1 MSLSSGF
8 YLKPAAQIY
17 SERRDMVMAHNVLEA
32 QNITKDFIAVRALNN
47 VSMSVKSGEILGLIG
62 ENGAGKSTI
71 LKVINGIY
79 VSGTYEGKILVNG
92 EEVHLHSPHDALIK
106 GIGFVPQEINVMEDL
121 TVAENIFV
129 GHLTE
134 SKSSFLKPGEIEKRA
149 SDFLKQEKI
158 NLDVKTRVRMLSIG
172 QKQLLMI
179 ARALS
184 WDPHIL
190 ILDEPTT
197 ALAKDDV
204 DNLFK
209 IVREFKA
216 GGRSIIFV
224 THKLEEIIEITD
236 RVVILRDGANI
247 ATYERDQYNENRI
260 VTDMVGRTITSMYPA
275 RSVQTGEEVLRVENL
290 TVEHP
295 KIKNKNLI
303 ENVSFSLKKNE
314 VLGLVGLVGAGRTET
329 LSALFGE
336 YPIKSGKIF
345 IEGKEVKIK
354 NSGDA
359 IKNGLCL
366 VTEDRKANGLL
377 MLANIK
383 HNIVLTNLK
392 KILNG
397 IFINS
402 KKENNVASTFMS
414 KLSIKAPNYDTMVAT
429 LSGGNQQKVV
439 ISKSLNTDPKILLL
453 DEPTKGI
460 DVGSKNEIYN
470 LINIMAGS
478 GISIIMVSSELPELL
493 AMCDRFIILAHRT
506 TVGELSK
513 SEATQE
519 TVMVKCFA

>member
-1 MSLSSGF
+1 M
-8 YLKPAAQIY
+8 AQY
-17 SERRDMVMAHNVLEA
+17 VLEA

-47 VSMSVKSGEILGLIG
+47 VSMNVRNGEILGLIG

-71 LKVINGIY
+71 LKVINGVY
-79 VSGTYEGKILVNG
+79 VSGTFEGKIFVNG
-92 EEVHLHSPHDALIK
+92 QEVHLHSPYDALLK

-134 SKSSFLKPGEIEKRA
+134 SKSAFTKPSETLKRA
-149 SDFLKQEKI
+149 ADFLKSRKI

-224 THKLEEIIEITD
+224 THKLEEIIELTD

-247 ATYERDQYNENRI
+247 ATYESGQYNESKI
-260 VTDMVGRTITSMYPA
+260 VTDMVGRTITSMYPS
-275 RSVQTGEEVLRVENL
+275 RNVQTGEEVLRVENL

-295 KIKNKNLI
+295 RIKNRNVI
-303 ENVSFSLKKNE
+303 ENVNFSLKKSE

-345 IEGKEVKIK
+345 VEGKEVKIK
-354 NSGDA
+354 NSSDA
-359 IKNGLCL
+359 IRNGLCL

-392 KILNG
+392 KIVSGL
-397 IFINS
+397 FISS
-402 KKENNVASTFMS
+402 KKENNVAHTFMS

-470 LINIMAGS
+470 LVNTMAS
-478 GISIIMVSSELPELL
+478 TGISIIMVSSELPELL
-493 AMCDRFIILAHRT
+493 AMCDRFVILAHGK
-506 TVGELSK
+506 TVGELLK

>member
-1 MSLSSGF
+1 M
-8 YLKPAAQIY
+8 AQY
-17 SERRDMVMAHNVLEA
+17 VLEA
-32 QNITKDFIAVRALNN
+32 QNIIKDFIGVRALKN
-47 VSMSVKSGEILGLIG
+47 VSMSVNTGEILGLIG
-62 ENGAGKSTI
+62 ENGAGKSTL

-79 VSGTYEGKILVNG
+79 VAGTFEGKIFING
-92 EEVHLHSPHDALIK
+92 EEVHLHSPHDALVK

-134 SKSSFLKPGEIEKRA
+134 DKSAFIKPGEIVKRA
-149 SDFLKQEKI
+149 ADFLKQRKI

-197 ALAKDDV
+197 ALAKTDV
-204 DNLFK
+204 DNLFE
-209 IVREFKA
+209 IIREFKSS
-216 GGRSIIFV
+216 GRSIIFV
-224 THKLEEIIEITD
+224 THKLEEIISLTD
-236 RVVILRDGANI
+236 RVVILRDGENT
-247 ATYERDQYNENRI
+247 ATYNRAEYNENKI
-260 VTDMVGRTITSMYPA
+260 VTDMVGRTITSMYPS
-275 RSVQTGEEVLRVENL
+275 RNVQVGEEILRVENL
-290 TVEHP
+290 TVAHP
-295 KIKNKNLI
+295 KIQNKNLI
-303 ENVSFSLKKNE
+303 ENVSFSLRKSE

-329 LSALFGE
+329 LEALFGE

-345 IEGKEVKIK
+345 IESKEVRIR
-354 NSGDA
+354 SGGDA
-359 IKNGLCL
+359 IRNGLCL

-377 MLANIK
+377 MLSDIK
-383 HNIVLTNLK
+383 QNIVLTNLK
-392 KILNG
+392 KIMSG
-397 IFINS
+397 ILLS
-402 KKENNVASTFMS
+402 TRKEHEVASTYMS
-414 KLSIKAPNYDTMVAT
+414 KLSIKAPNYNTMVAT

-470 LINIMAGS
+470 LINTMAGM

-493 AMCDRFIILAHRT
+493 AMCDRFVILAHKT
-506 TVGELSK
+506 TVGELEK
-513 SEATQE
+513 EEATQE

>member
-1 MSLSSGF
+1 MEQ
-8 YLKPAAQIY
+8 Y
-17 SERRDMVMAHNVLEA
+17 VLEV
-32 QNITKDFIAVRALNN
+32 QNITKDFIGVRALKN
-47 VSMSVKSGEILGLIG
+47 VSLKVNEGEILGLIG
-62 ENGAGKSTI
+62 ENGAGKSTL
-71 LKVINGIY
+71 LKIINGIY
-79 VSGTYEGKILVNG
+79 VSGTFHGKIFING
-92 EEVHLHSPHDALIK
+92 EEVHFHSPHDALKK

-121 TVAENIFV
+121 TVAENIYV
-129 GHLTE
+129 GHL
-134 SKSSFLKPGEIEKRA
+134 SKDKRFLINPNYTLNKA
-149 SDFLKQEKI
+149 SDFLKEKKI
-158 NLDVKTRVRMLSIG
+158 NLDVKSRVRMLSIG

-197 ALAKDDV
+197 AIAQDDV
-204 DNLFK
+204 ENLFN

-216 GGRSIIFV
+216 SGRSIIFV
-224 THKLEEIIEITD
+224 THKLEEIIELTD
-236 RVVILRDGANI
+236 RVIILRDGEHI
-247 ATYERDQYNENRI
+247 ASYTRDQYDKNKI
-260 VTDMVGRTITSMYPA
+260 VTDMVGRKITSMYPA
-275 RSVQTGEEVLRVENL
+275 RETKIGDEILRVENL

-303 ENVSFSLKKNE
+303 ENISFNLKKGE

-329 LSALFGE
+329 LEALFGV
-336 YPIKSGKIF
+336 YPIRSGQIF
-345 IEGKEVKIK
+345 IEGKEVSIK
-354 NSGDA
+354 GTGDA

-377 MLANIK
+377 MLSNIK

-392 KILNG
+392 KIMSGLL
-397 IFINS
+397 INAR
-402 KKENNVASTFMS
+402 KERKVAQQYMS
-414 KLSIKAPNYDTMVAT
+414 RLSIKATNYDTMVAT

-439 ISKSLNTDPKILLL
+439 LAKSLNTDPKILLL

-470 LINIMAGS
+470 LINEMTEM

-493 AMCDRFIILAHRT
+493 AMCDRFMILSCKT
-506 TVGELSK
+506 IVDEISK
-513 SEATQE
+513 SDATEE

>member
-1 MSLSSGF
+1 
-8 YLKPAAQIY
+8 
-17 SERRDMVMAHNVLEA
+17 MVQYILEA
-32 QNITKDFIAVRALNN
+32 QNITKDFMAVRALNN
-47 VSMSVKSGEILGLIG
+47 VSMSVKRGEILGLIG

-71 LKVINGIY
+71 LKVINGVYIT
-79 VSGTYEGKILVNG
+79 GTFEGKILING
-92 EEVHLHSPHDALIK
+92 EEMHLHSPHDALRK

-134 SKSSFLKPGEIEKRA
+134 GESAFTNPNVVAKRA
-149 SDFLKQEKI
+149 ADFLIQRKI
-158 NLDVKTRVRMLSIG
+158 NLEVKTRVRMLSIG

-204 DNLFK
+204 DNLFE
-209 IVREFKA
+209 IVREFKD

-224 THKLEEIIEITD
+224 THKLEEIMELTD
-236 RVVILRDGANI
+236 RVVILRDGANV
-247 ATYERDQYNENRI
+247 ATYEREQYNESKI
-260 VTDMVGRTITSMYPA
+260 VTDMVGRTILSMYPS
-275 RSVQTGEEVLRVENL
+275 RNVQIGEEVLRVENL
-290 TVEHP
+290 TVDHP
-295 KIKNKNLI
+295 KIKNRNLI
-303 ENVSFSLKKNE
+303 ENVSFSLKKSE
-314 VLGLVGLVGAGRTET
+314 VLALVGLVGAGRTET

-336 YPIKSGKIF
+336 YSIKSGKIF
-345 IEGKEVKIK
+345 IEGKEVR
-354 NSGDA
+354 
-359 IKNGLCL
+359 IKNGSDAISNGLCM

-383 HNIVLTNLK
+383 QNIVLTNLK
-392 KILNG
+392 KILSG
-397 IFINS
+397 LFISS
-402 KKENNVASTFMS
+402 KKENDVAKTYMS
-414 KLSIKAPNYDTMVAT
+414 KLSIKAPNSETMVAT

-470 LINIMAGS
+470 LINNMAEM

-493 AMCDRFIILAHRT
+493 AMCDRFVILAHRT
-506 TVGELSK
+506 TVGELLK

>member
-1 MSLSSGF
+1 M
-8 YLKPAAQIY
+8 AQY
-17 SERRDMVMAHNVLEA
+17 VLEA

-47 VSMSVKSGEILGLIG
+47 VSMSVRNGEILGLIG

-71 LKVINGIY
+71 LKVINGVY
-79 VSGTYEGKILVNG
+79 VSGTFEGKILVNG
-92 EEVHLHSPHDALIK
+92 EEVNLHSPHDALLK

-134 SKSSFLKPGEIEKRA
+134 GKSAFTKPSETIKRA
-149 SDFLKQEKI
+149 ADFLKLRKI

-204 DNLFK
+204 DNLFE

-224 THKLEEIIEITD
+224 THKLEEIIELTD
-236 RVVILRDGANI
+236 RVVILRDGANV
-247 ATYERDQYNENRI
+247 ATYESGQYNESKI
-260 VTDMVGRTITSMYPA
+260 VTDMVGRTITSMYPP
-275 RSVQTGEEVLRVENL
+275 RNVRIGEEVLRVENL

-295 KIKNKNLI
+295 KIKNRNLI
-303 ENVSFSLKKNE
+303 ENVSFTLKNSE

-345 IEGKEVKIK
+345 IEGKEIKIK
-354 NSGDA
+354 NSSDA
-359 IKNGLCL
+359 IRNGLCL

-392 KILNG
+392 KIVSGL
-397 IFINS
+397 FISS
-402 KKENNVASTFMS
+402 KKESNVAKTFMS

-470 LINIMAGS
+470 LINTMAGT

-493 AMCDRFIILAHRT
+493 AMCDRFVILAHGK
-506 TVGELSK
+506 TVGELLK

>member
-1 MSLSSGF
+1 M
-8 YLKPAAQIY
+8 AQY
-17 SERRDMVMAHNVLEA
+17 VLEA
-32 QNITKDFIAVRALNN
+32 QNIIKDFVGVRALND
-47 VSMSVKSGEILGLIG
+47 VSMNVKNGEILGLIG
-62 ENGAGKSTI
+62 ENGAGKSTL

-79 VSGTYEGKILVNG
+79 VTGTFKGKILING
-92 EEVHLHSPHDALIK
+92 EEVHLHSPHDALLK

-134 SKSSFLKPGEIEKRA
+134 DKNAFMSPGEMAKRA
-149 SDFLKQEKI
+149 NAFLKQRKI
-158 NLDVKTRVRMLSIG
+158 NLDVKMRVRMLSIG

-197 ALAKDDV
+197 ALAKTDV
-204 DNLFK
+204 DNLFE

-224 THKLEEIIEITD
+224 THKLEEIITLTD
-236 RVVILRDGANI
+236 RVIILRDGFNV
-247 ATYERDQYNENRI
+247 ATYDRTDYKENRI
-260 VTDMVGRTITSMYPA
+260 VTDMVGRTISNMYPS
-275 RSVQTGEEVLRVENL
+275 RNVEIGEEVLRVENL
-290 TVEHP
+290 TVAHP
-295 KIKNKNLI
+295 KIQNKNLI
-303 ENVSFSLKKNE
+303 ENVSFNLKKGE

-329 LSALFGE
+329 LEALFGD

-345 IEGKEVKIK
+345 IEGKEIKIK

-359 IKNGLCL
+359 IKNGLCM

-383 HNIVLTNLK
+383 HNIALMNLR
-392 KILNG
+392 KIQSGLLLSNR
-397 IFINS
+397 
-402 KKENNVASTFMS
+402 KEHEVASNFMS
-414 KLSIKAPNYDTMVAT
+414 KLSIKAPNYNTMVAT

-439 ISKSLNTDPKILLL
+439 IAKSLNTDPKILLL

-470 LINIMAGS
+470 LINNMAAA

-493 AMCDRFIILAHRT
+493 AMCDRFVILAHKT
-506 TVGELSK
+506 TVDEVQK
-513 SEATQE
+513 CDATQE
-519 TVMVKCFA
+519 TIMVKCFA

>member
-1 MSLSSGF
+1 MAGQHCDLPQRYISRGD
-8 YLKPAAQIY
+8 ACMAQY
-17 SERRDMVMAHNVLEA
+17 VLEA
-32 QNITKDFIAVRALNN
+32 QNIVKDFIAVRALNN
-47 VSMSVKSGEILGLIG
+47 VSLSVKPGEILGLIG

-79 VSGTYEGKILVNG
+79 VTGTFEGKIFING
-92 EEVHLHSPHDALIK
+92 QQVHLYSPHDALLK

-134 SKSSFLKPGEIEKRA
+134 KKSAFVNPVETVKRA
-149 SDFLKQEKI
+149 ADFLKQKKI

-204 DNLFK
+204 ENLFK
-209 IVREFKA
+209 IVKEFKA

-224 THKLEEIIEITD
+224 THKLEEIMDLTD

-247 ATYERDQYNENRI
+247 ATYDRDQYNESRI
-260 VTDMVGRTITSMYPA
+260 VTDMVGRTITSMYPS
-275 RSVQTGEEVLRVENL
+275 RNVEIGEEVLRVENL
-290 TVEHP
+290 TVSHP
-295 KIKNKNLI
+295 KIKDKNLI
-303 ENVSFSLKKNE
+303 ENVSFNLKKRE

-329 LSALFGE
+329 LEALFGE
-336 YPIKSGKIF
+336 YPIQSGKIF
-345 IEGKEVKIK
+345 IEGKEVKIR

-359 IKNGLCL
+359 IRNGLCL

-383 HNIVLTNLK
+383 HNIVISNLK
-392 KILNG
+392 KILKGLFLNG
-397 IFINS
+397 
-402 KKENNVASTFMS
+402 KKEHNVATTYMS
-414 KLSIKAPNYDTMVAT
+414 KLSIKAPNYETMVAT

-470 LINIMAGS
+470 LINTMAEM

-493 AMCDRFIILAHRT
+493 AMCDRFVILARKT
-506 TVGELSK
+506 TVGELLK

>member
-1 MSLSSGF
+1 M
-8 YLKPAAQIY
+8 AQY
-17 SERRDMVMAHNVLEA
+17 VLEA
-32 QNITKDFIAVRALNN
+32 QNIIKDFIGVRALKN
-47 VSMSVKSGEILGLIG
+47 VSLNVNKGEILGLIG
-62 ENGAGKSTI
+62 ENGAGKSTL
-71 LKVINGIY
+71 LKIINGIY
-79 VSGTYEGKILVNG
+79 VSGTFQGKIFING
-92 EEVHLHSPHDALIK
+92 EEVHFHSPHDALTK

-129 GHLTE
+129 GHLAE
-134 SKSSFLKPGEIEKRA
+134 NKKFLLNPNDTLRKA
-149 SDFLKQEKI
+149 NDFLKENKI
-158 NLDVKTRVRMLSIG
+158 NLDVKSRVRMLSIG
-172 QKQLLMI
+172 QKQLMMI

-204 DNLFK
+204 ENLFS
-209 IVREFKA
+209 IVKEFKA
-216 GGRSIIFV
+216 SGRSIVFV
-224 THKLEEIIEITD
+224 THKLDEIITLTD
-236 RVVILRDGANI
+236 RVIILRDGENI
-247 ATYERDQYNENRI
+247 ANYTRDEYDENKI
-260 VTDMVGRTITSMYPA
+260 ITDMVGRKITSMYPK
-275 RSVQTGEEVLRVENL
+275 RETKVGEEILRVENL

-295 KIKNKNLI
+295 RIKNKNLI
-303 ENVSFSLKKNE
+303 ENISFNLKKSE

-329 LSALFGE
+329 LEALFGG

-345 IEGKEVKIK
+345 IEGKEVSIK
-354 NSGDA
+354 STGDA

-377 MLANIK
+377 MLSNIK

-392 KILNG
+392 KIMRGLL
-397 IFINS
+397 INTR
-402 KKENNVASTFMS
+402 KEQNVAKHYMS
-414 KLSIKAPNYDTMVAT
+414 RLSIKATNYDTMVAT

-439 ISKSLNTDPKILLL
+439 LAKSLNTDPKILLL

-470 LINIMAGS
+470 LINEMTQM

-493 AMCDRFIILAHRT
+493 AMCDRFVILARKT
-506 TVGELSK
+506 TVDEICK
-513 SEATQE
+513 SDATEE

>member
-1 MSLSSGF
+1 VAGLTND
-8 YLKPAAQIY
+8 KPHGHTL
-17 SERRDMVMAHNVLEA
+17 RGDLGMVQHVLEA
-32 QNITKDFIAVRALNN
+32 QNIIKDFIGVRALKN
-47 VSMSVKSGEILGLIG
+47 VSMNVEAGEILGLIG
-62 ENGAGKSTI
+62 ENGAGKSTL

-79 VSGTYEGKILVNG
+79 VTGTFEGKILING

-134 SKSSFLKPGEIEKRA
+134 DNNSLIKPGEIIKRA
-149 SDFLKQEKI
+149 ADFLKKRKI

-197 ALAKDDV
+197 ALAKVDV
-204 DNLFK
+204 DNLFA
-209 IVREFKA
+209 IIREFKA
-216 GGRSIIFV
+216 SGRSIIFV
-224 THKLEEIIEITD
+224 THKLEEIISLTD
-236 RVVILRDGANI
+236 RVVILRDGENI
-247 ATYERDQYNENRI
+247 ADYKRAEYNENKI
-260 VTDMVGRTITSMYPA
+260 VTDMVGRTITSMYPS
-275 RSVQTGEEVLRVENL
+275 RNVQVGEEVLRVENL
-290 TVEHP
+290 TVAHP
-295 KIKNKNLI
+295 KIQNKNLI
-303 ENVSFSLKKNE
+303 ENVNFSLRKSE

-329 LSALFGE
+329 LEALFGE

-345 IEGKEVKIK
+345 INGKEVKIR
-354 NSGDA
+354 NGGDA
-359 IKNGLCL
+359 IKNGMCL

-392 KILNG
+392 KIMKGFLLD
-397 IFINS
+397 S
-402 KKENNVASTFMS
+402 KKENQVADTYMS
-414 KLSIKAPNYDTMVAT
+414 KLSIKAPNTDTMVAT

-439 ISKSLNTDPKILLL
+439 ISKSLNTDPEILLL

-470 LINIMAGS
+470 LINTMAGM

-493 AMCDRFIILAHRT
+493 AMCDRFVILAHKT
-506 TVGELSK
+506 TVGELEK
-513 SEATQE
+513 SDATQE